1 MQEKSVEV
9 AQDESESLDMLCAT
23 ASWLRS
29 NFKDHLVKAGFLS
42 ILNLSYELSLRACK
56 KEVS

>member
-1 MQEKSVEV
+1 MMDESLIQDKSVEA

-29 NFKDHLVKAGFLS
+29 NFKDHLVKAGLLS
-42 ILNLSYELSLRACK
+42 IFEF
-56 KEVS
+56 VSRV

>member
-1 MQEKSVEV
+1 MMDESLVQILMKSVEV
-9 AQDESESLDMLCAT
+9 AQDESDSLDMLCAT

-42 ILNLSYELSLRACK
+42 VFEF
-56 KEVS
+56 VSRV

>member
-1 MQEKSVEV
+1 MKTDESLVQEKSVEV

-29 NFKDHLVKAGFLS
+29 NFKDHLLKAWFLS
-42 ILNLSYELSLRACK
+42 ISEH
-56 KEVS
+56 VSRV